1 VIPVF
6 DLKAQ
11 YAAIGGEVQQAV
23 QRVLESGWYVLGRE
37 VAAFEEEFAAYVGVR
52 HGIGVASGTEALQ
65 VGLMACGIGAGDEVI
80 TVSHTASAT
89 AMAVLLAGATPV
101 FVDIDPATYTMR
113 PELVE
118 TALTVRTKAV
128 LPVHLYGQPAD
139 MAAVMDV
146 ARRHGLRVIED
157 CAQAHGATYRGQR
170 VGAFGDLGC
179 FSFYPT
185 KNLGAY
191 GDGGIVVTNDDALA
205 EQVRLV
211 REYGWRRRYVSE
223 QVGLNSRLDEVQAA
237 VLRVKLR
244 YLDDW
249 NAARRQRAARYGEA
263 LAGAPGIERHRLAS
277 TSCDASDADLRTAA
291 AHYLYRAVAEGFAD
305 RVDRAVQEAPT
316 LVDEQDAVTQR
327 LRIAHVVGAHDH
339 GRATVALLDQQALE
353 HRRVDRVEALERL
366 VDDEQIGRVDD
377 RRDELRLLVHAA

>member
-1 VIPVF
+1 MIPVF
-6 DLKAQ
+6 DLKRQ
-11 YAAIGGEVQQAV
+11 YAVIGDEVQSAV

-118 TALTVRTKAV
+118 AALTARTKAV
-128 LPVHLYGQPAD
+128 LPVHIYGQPAG
-139 MAAVMDV
+139 MAPVMDV
-146 ARRHGLRVIED
+146 ARGHGLRVIED

-179 FSFYPT
+179 FSFYPA

-244 YLDDW
+244 YLDGW

-263 LAGAPGIERHRLAS
+263 LAGAPLGLPQASRDAEHVYHLYVVRTPQRDALQRHLAEHAVGS
-277 TSCDASDADLRTAA
+277 AVHYPVPVHLQDAFGAFSGGQGSLPETEAA
-291 AHYLYRAVAEGFAD
+291 ANE
-305 RVDRAVQEAPT
+305 
-316 LVDEQDAVTQR
+316 
-327 LRIAHVVGAHDH
+327 I
-339 GRATVALLDQQALE
+339 LDLPMYPELPLE
-353 HRRVDRVEALERL
+353 DVDRV
-366 VDDEQIGRVDD
+366 
-377 RRDELRLLVHAA
+377 AAVVRAFAVAQGVR